1 MTAEIWLLSP
11 VDMGR
16 AGGKPA
22 VEQIREIFE
31 APFDVALRASAFDDG
46 HAIWFAALSRGN
58 CRRLMAEALA
68 TGGRQ
73 EGAKGRDRPWWRG
86 IGVLDP
92 EGVENV
98 MGVLVRQGEFRLV
111 GVEGRPI
118 VALAALT

>member
-11 VDMGR
+11 VDMGC
-16 AGGKPA
+16 AGGKSA
-22 VEQIREIFE
+22 VDQIREVFE

-46 HAIWFAALSRGN
+46 HAAWFAALSRGN

-68 TGGRQ
+68 AGGHQ

-98 MGVLVRQGEFRLV
+98 MGVLVRQESSESSAVRGARS
-111 GVEGRPI
+111 
-118 VALAALT
+118 